1 MSVFLK
7 DCLNSRPKLIFF
19 KQDTCSLFRIA
30 EQTNKIIL
38 QQLLSIRQSTINI
51 SFPGLFRDSYI
62 IVFKPTCLFLVRR
75 YSTTSITRMVESE
88 QENEATSIRNFYEW
102 LSGFTD
108 GEGHFYILI
117 KLSCAFRFQ
126 INLHKDDIDV
136 LYYIHKRLGFGE
148 VRSYKNF
155 SSFTVTRLKDIA
167 QLLKIF
173 YQYPLQGSKWLNYCD
188 FSKAF
193 ELYINSD
200 RDPNILKDILKIKNG
215 MNRLRYNFTMPKN
228 KEIYITPY
236 WLLGFI
242 EGEGCWSI
250 NRRNK
255 FRLDFSL
262 CQSSINLELLQKI
275 KIYLENLPGTEGNFV
290 DAIGI
295 STVRSKNPNQQSATR
310 IETTR
315 ISFITCILIPF
326 LENLTWR
333 SKKWF
338 DFQDWKNIL
347 RLKEQGHHLTKKG
360 VKLICL
366 ILSQMN
372 NNRLSTTSSQ
382 PVDRA
387 FLLDEINQLL
397 SGPSNFEIRNG
408 RQWVISLNK
417 YYHSPRSNISVV
429 IQDEK
434 GNYIHSFNSII
445 DCAKFLDVH
454 PTTIS
459 KRIKKSI
466 PFLLENKRFYVK
478 KEEVNN

>member
-1 MSVFLK
+1 M
-7 DCLNSRPKLIFF
+7 
-19 KQDTCSLFRIA
+19 A
-30 EQTNKIIL
+30 E
-38 QQLLSIRQSTINI
+38 S
-51 SFPGLFRDSYI
+51 G
-62 IVFKPTCLFLVRR
+62 
-75 YSTTSITRMVESE
+75 E
-88 QENEATSIRNFYEW
+88 ENETTSIRNFYEW

-117 KLSCAFRFQ
+117 KRSSCAFRFQ
-126 INLHKDDIDV
+126 INLDKDDINA

-155 SSFTVTRLKDIA
+155 SSFTITRLKDIA
-167 QLLKIF
+167 QLLKILD
-173 YQYPLQGSKWLNYCD
+173 QYPLQGSKWLNYCD

-193 ELYINSD
+193 ELYINYD
-200 RDPNILKDILKIKNG
+200 GDPKILKEILKIKND
-215 MNRLRYNFTMPKN
+215 MNRLRSNFKMPFN
-228 KEIYITPY
+228 KEICITPY
-236 WLLGFI
+236 WFLGFI
-242 EGEGCWSI
+242 EGEGCFSI
-250 NRRNK
+250 NKRNK

-262 CQSSINLELLQKI
+262 VQSSTNLKLLEKI
-275 KIYLENLPGTEGNFV
+275 KVYLENLPGTKGNYV
-290 DAIGI
+290 GALGI
-295 STVRSKNPNQQSATR
+295 STVKFNNPNQQSATR

-333 SKKWF
+333 SKKWL

-347 RLKEQGHHLTKKG
+347 RLKEQGHHLTEQG

-387 FLLDEINQLL
+387 LLLDEINQLL
-397 SGPSNFEIRNG
+397 SGSSNFELRND

-417 YYHSPRSNISVV
+417 YFHSPRSNICVV
-429 IQDEK
+429 IQDEN
-434 GNYIHSFNSII
+434 GNDIHSFNSII

-466 PFLLENKRFYVK
+466 PFLLDNQRVYVK
-478 KEEVNN
+478 KEEVKN